1 MELGIYSLKIWDS
14 NFLIGL
20 PKNELLKQAKWT
32 RPFICLCHIFEY
44 KSSKKIDLNS
54 KHEYDFFC
62 VCLLKLISKRWNCI
76 PWVLFFLLSAVTKL
90 SKLTKFECSPS
101 KLCTLFLGFVPVLE
115 AEVVLIKF
123 GDRPLM
129 SNGLGDVVPKKN
141 NNEYD

>member
-1 MELGIYSLKIWDS
+1 MYYGPREGDGILRLGGQKIFFLRQGFFYPKILELFCRWGFFPFFRGGAWILGGHGPPLPPSLD
-14 NFLIGL
+14 
-20 PKNELLKQAKWT
+20 
-32 RPFICLCHIFEY
+32 
-44 KSSKKIDLNS
+44 
-54 KHEYDFFC
+54 
-62 VCLLKLISKRWNCI
+62 CLLKLISKRWNCI

-129 SNGLGDVVPKKN
+129 SNGLGDVVPKKKQ
-141 NNEYD
+141 